1 MKIQKVKN
9 VKSASSKNTTKEIWK
24 NIPGFTGKYQVS
36 NMGRVRSLNHSTQ
49 QTIVSCTGVQYT
61 CVKNYAGRILK
72 PCQDNYGYFHVRLY
86 ADRKAYLFKLHK
98 LVAMM
103 FLPDFE
109 EDLTVDHINCDK
121 SDNRVQN
128 LQMLSLRENIR
139 IGQQR
144 NNHQLPTYLTST
156 GETFKKFKIWCKKK
170 GLQFN
175 KYEFYKSIYSGLPY
189 MDSGITFEKIEP

>member
-9 VKSASSKNTTKEIWK
+9 VKSTSSKNTTKEIWK
-24 NIPGFTGKYQVS
+24 TIPGFEGKYQVS

-49 QTIVSCTGVQYT
+49 QTIVSCTGLQYT

-103 FLPDFE
+103 FLPDFN
-109 EDLTVDHINCDK
+109 EDLTVDHINCNK

-128 LQMLSLRENIR
+128 LQMLSLSENIR
-139 IGQQR
+139 IR
-144 NNHQLPTYLTST
+144 T
-156 GETFKKFKIWCKKK
+156 I
-170 GLQFN
+170 
-175 KYEFYKSIYSGLPY
+175 
-189 MDSGITFEKIEP
+189 EK